1 MQGTPIAGAEAHS
14 IFWLEEDS
22 TPRGVTQRESTMK
35 LAIHQPQY
43 MAWSGYF
50 HKIASADLFVILDD
64 VQFKKNEWQHR
75 NRIRTSQGWQW
86 LSVPNRYRF
95 PQKINEV
102 PVNNEIDWR
111 AKHWHSLLAAYG
123 KAPFFDE
130 YRQDFESFYAQSWND
145 CAALNIASV
154 KLLCRLL
161 GIATAIETSSCHG
174 FEGSATGRLVNICRY
189 FKADMYLSGSGG
201 KEYLDETLFS
211 QAGIRV
217 KYQEFVPPRYPQHW
231 ARGDEEFVP
240 GLSAV
245 DLLFNCGKR
254 SLSVLMGNAES

>member
-1 MQGTPIAGAEAHS
+1 MI
-14 IFWLEEDS
+14 
-22 TPRGVTQRESTMK
+22 V
-35 LAIHQPQY
+35 AIHQPQY

-50 HKIASADLFVILDD
+50 HKIARADLFVVLDD

-102 PVNNEIDWR
+102 AVNNEIDWR
-111 AKHWHSLLAAYG
+111 AKHRHSLEAAYG

-130 YRQDFESFYAQSWND
+130 YWRDFESFYSESWND
-145 CAALNIASV
+145 LASLNIASV
-154 KLLCRLL
+154 KLLCRFL

-174 FEGSATGRLVNICRY
+174 FDGTSTERLVNICRY

-201 KEYLDETLFS
+201 TEYLDENMFS
-211 QAGIRV
+211 RAGVRV
-217 KYQEFVPPRYPQHW
+217 GYQEFVPPRYPQHW
-231 ARGDEEFVP
+231 ARNDEEFVP
-240 GLSAV
+240 GLSAA
-245 DLLFNCGKR
+245 DLLFNCGTK
-254 SLSVLMGNAES
+254 SLSVLMGKAQS

>member
-1 MQGTPIAGAEAHS
+1 MI
-14 IFWLEEDS
+14 
-22 TPRGVTQRESTMK
+22 V
-35 LAIHQPQY
+35 AIHQPQY

-50 HKIASADLFVILDD
+50 HKIARADLFVVLDD

-102 PVNNEIDWR
+102 AVNNEIDWR
-111 AKHWHSLLAAYG
+111 AKHRHSLEAAYG
-123 KAPFFDE
+123 KAPFFGE
-130 YRQDFESFYAQSWND
+130 YRQDFESFYSESWND
-145 CAALNIASV
+145 LASLNIASV

-174 FEGSATGRLVNICRY
+174 FDGASTERLVNICRY
-189 FKADMYLSGSGG
+189 FKADMYLSGRGG
-201 KEYLDETLFS
+201 TEYLDENLFS
-211 QAGIRV
+211 RAGMRV
-217 KYQEFVPPRYPQHW
+217 GYQEFVPPRYPQHW
-231 ARGDEEFVP
+231 AQSDEEFVP

-245 DLLFNCGKR
+245 DLLFNCGTK
-254 SLSVLMGNAES
+254 SLSVLMGKAQS